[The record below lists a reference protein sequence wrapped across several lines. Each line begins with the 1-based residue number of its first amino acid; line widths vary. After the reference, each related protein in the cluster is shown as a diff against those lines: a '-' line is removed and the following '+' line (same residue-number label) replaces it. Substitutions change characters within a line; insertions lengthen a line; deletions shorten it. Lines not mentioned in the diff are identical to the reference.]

1 MNEQEYLRAA
11 GEVIQPASNSL
22 DEASL
27 GRHLLADLLG
37 VRPDLL
43 RDEPYLDGL
52 LRTALQQ
59 AGFHILRLDS
69 HKFPGAG
76 AGVTS
81 LALLSE
87 SHAAIHTYP
96 EYEYLA
102 LDVFSCGAAD
112 PQVVLD
118 QVVSALRPAE
128 IRTRWAT
135 RGPESSRR

>member
-1 MNEQEYLRAA
+1 MNEHELTRTV
-11 GEVIQPASNSL
+11 GEASQPAGGSL
-22 DEASL
+22 DDAAL

-37 VRPDLL
+37 VRPELL
-43 RDEPYLDGL
+43 RDERYLDRL
-52 LRTALQQ
+52 LSTALQQ
-59 AGFHILRLDS
+59 AGFRILRLVG

-118 QVVSALRPAE
+118 VLVSALQPAA
-128 IRTRWAT
+128 IRTRWAD
-135 RGPESSRR
+135 RGPQP